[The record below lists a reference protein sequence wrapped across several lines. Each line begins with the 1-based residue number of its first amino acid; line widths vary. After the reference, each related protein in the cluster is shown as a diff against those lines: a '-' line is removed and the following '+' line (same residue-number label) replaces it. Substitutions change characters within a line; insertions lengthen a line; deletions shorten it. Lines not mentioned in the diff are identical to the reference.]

1 MFKNTLKIKSKDD
14 RTLVHIIALATARE
28 INEQLTGYGNSHED
42 EIVQVCMERAYTLYF
57 KFRPGS
63 GTLRGYLNTYM
74 RFFVKDVKRKFL
86 PRMQEVRDALDEVQE
101 VPEAADADTSPAT
114 LEIIEDVRK
123 VFMSLSPEEQAL
135 ASFLVTCKPADAE
148 SNLGWSHGKTMR
160 TLERLRKKFEE
171 VHAKRTFFAE

>member
-1 MFKNTLKIKSKDD
+1 MNDTLKIESKDD

-57 KFRPGS
+57 KFRPGGGS
-63 GTLRGYLNTYM
+63 LRGYLNTYM
-74 RFFVKDVKRKFL
+74 RYFVKDVKRKFL
-86 PRMQEVRDALDEVQE
+86 PRLQEAQDVLDEMQELPEVAGVDA
-101 VPEAADADTSPAT
+101 SPAT
-114 LEIIEDVRK
+114 LEIIEDVRR
-123 VFMSLSPEEQAL
+123 VFKTLSPDEQAL

-148 SNLGWSHGKTMR
+148 RNLGWSHGRTMR

-171 VHAKRTFFAE
+171 VHAKRTFSAK